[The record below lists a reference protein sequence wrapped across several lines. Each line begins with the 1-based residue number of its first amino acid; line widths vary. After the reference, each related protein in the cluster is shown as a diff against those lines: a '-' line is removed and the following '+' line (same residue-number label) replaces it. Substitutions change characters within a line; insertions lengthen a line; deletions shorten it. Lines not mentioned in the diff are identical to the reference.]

1 LKFVVFNPKLPA
13 KVELHLLNSHHMSWA
28 LDAGKI
34 GLTTLIIFAVVQ
46 VSERNT
52 LLAAGLASVPIV
64 SVLAMIWMNHDG
76 QSAEEI
82 SGFAKDIA
90 WLLIPS
96 LLMFIVIPLL
106 IERGWEFYPALGAG
120 LLTTILGYFLMIQ
133 IMEKCGFVA

>member
-1 LKFVVFNPKLPA
+1 MACDPKMTA
-13 KVELHLLNSHHMSWA
+13 KVDLRMVNSHHMSWA

-34 GLTTLIIFAVVQ
+34 GLTALIIFAVVQ

-52 LLAAGLASVPIV
+52 LLAAVLASVPIV

-96 LLMFIVIPLL
+96 LLIFIVMPLL
-106 IERGWEFYPALGAG
+106 LERGWEFYPALGAG

-133 IMEKCGFVA
+133 IMGKYGSVA

>member
-1 LKFVVFNPKLPA
+1 MVFNPNLSA
-13 KVELHLLNSHHMSWA
+13 KVELHLLNSHHMSWV
-28 LDAGKI
+28 LYAGKI
-34 GLTTLIIFAVVQ
+34 DLTALIIFAVVQ

-52 LLAAGLASVPIV
+52 LLAAVLASVPIV

-76 QSAEEI
+76 QYAEEI

-96 LLMFIVIPLL
+96 LLIFIVMPLL

-133 IMEKCGFVA
+133 IMGKYGSVA

>member
-1 LKFVVFNPKLPA
+1 MVFNPKLPA
-13 KVELHLLNSHHMSWA
+13 KVELRLLNSHHMSWA

-34 GLTTLIIFAVVQ
+34 CLTALIIFAVVQ

-52 LLAAGLASVPIV
+52 LLAAVLASVPIV

-96 LLMFIVIPLL
+96 LLIFIVMPLL
-106 IERGWEFYPALGAG
+106 LERGWEFYPALGAG

-133 IMEKCGFVA
+133 IMGKYGSVA